1 MTKVTI
7 IVPCYNQARFV
18 PKAIASLQAQTLAA
32 WECVVVDDG
41 STDNTAEVVNN
52 IALKEP
58 RVRLV
63 QKTNGGSASA
73 RDMGLEQAQGTFIQ
87 FLDADDTIAPD
98 KLERQVEL
106 MERNGLDISYTAFCS
121 ENEKGQRTAARAVRL
136 SLRRILVSWGL
147 GASTPIH
154 SFLYRTE
161 FIRKHDLHFRSACRV
176 REDWK
181 WHIGCF
187 TAQPKQALLPDLC
200 GAVYYQNEQGKTGS
214 YIKMQEGN
222 FEFMASMTSQLKG
235 WSGVLWT
242 FRISEELW
250 IWLLRMLKYRS
261 TACAQTIAPV
271 VMHTGRLLAAI
282 LLMPLSLWWVLIYF
296 IKTYIAK

>member
-1 MTKVTI
+1 M
-7 IVPCYNQARFV
+7 

-41 STDNTAEVVNN
+41 STDNTAEEVNN

-106 MERNGLDISYTAFCS
+106 MERKGLDISYTAFCS

-136 SLRRILVSWGL
+136 RRRHTLV
-147 GASTPIH
+147 
-154 SFLYRTE
+154 
-161 FIRKHDLHFRSACRV
+161 
-176 REDWK
+176 
-181 WHIGCF
+181 
-187 TAQPKQALLPDLC
+187 
-200 GAVYYQNEQGKTGS
+200 
-214 YIKMQEGN
+214 
-222 FEFMASMTSQLKG
+222 
-235 WSGVLWT
+235 
-242 FRISEELW
+242 
-250 IWLLRMLKYRS
+250 
-261 TACAQTIAPV
+261 
-271 VMHTGRLLAAI
+271 
-282 LLMPLSLWWVLIYF
+282 
-296 IKTYIAK
+296 